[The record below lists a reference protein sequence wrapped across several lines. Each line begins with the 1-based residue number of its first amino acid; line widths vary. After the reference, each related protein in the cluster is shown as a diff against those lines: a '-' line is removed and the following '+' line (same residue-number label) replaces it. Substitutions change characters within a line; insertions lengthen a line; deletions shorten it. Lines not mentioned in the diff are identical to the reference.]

1 MIRTAELEK
10 IPVVA
15 VIGMKEM
22 ETETLSIRTR
32 KGGDLGV
39 LSIADL
45 QQKMQQVIEDKSSL

>member
-10 IPVVA
+10 IPVIA

-22 ETETLSIRTR
+22 QTQTLSIRTR

-39 LSIADL
+39 LNLEDL
-45 QQKMQQVIEDKSSL
+45 QQKMQQVIQTKNSL